1 MAVLIT
7 TTTVSRKLATRL
19 VMAVA
24 AAVETLDIGLL
35 GRRTRRRG
43 LRVGGED
50 SRWDGS

>member
-7 TTTVSRKLATRL
+7 STTVGRELAARL
-19 VMAVA
+19 VVAVA

-35 GRRTRRRG
+35 GRRTRGRG

-50 SRWDGS
+50 SRGDRG